1 MIECVRAIQEIPM
14 SNSIG
19 RVIPLVLC
27 VASLALGGLALTA
40 CSRAGQ
46 SADQQPGASAATPG
60 GTAAPAETAPAAKAA
75 APGKS
80 APAKPAPPPPPPPRT
95 FTLAAGT
102 VLAVQTAY
110 TLSTEAQKAGE
121 KFTASLAE
129 PLVSGDWVVAK
140 EGSEVEGLVVVSTKG
155 GRVKGRAELE
165 IAVTALTLAD
175 GQRIAVETAV
185 DGTQAASTTKKDA
198 QTIAI
203 TTGVGA
209 AVGAIAG
216 GGKGAAIGAAAGG
229 GGGTALVLGTKGAP
243 AEIPARSLLRFKVT
257 RAVEIVEKK

>member
-1 MIECVRAIQEIPM
+1 M
-14 SNSIG
+14 SHSIG
-19 RVIPLVLC
+19 RVTTLVLC
-27 VASLALGGLALTA
+27 VASLALGALATTA
-40 CSRAGQ
+40 CSKAGQ
-46 SADQQPGASAATPG
+46 SADQPPGASAATPG
-60 GTAAPAETAPAAKAA
+60 GTATPAESAPAAKAA

-102 VLAVQTAY
+102 VLAVQTSYA
-110 TLSTEAQKAGE
+110 LSTEAQKAGE

-140 EGSEVEGLVVVSTKG
+140 EGAEVEGLVVVSTKG

-165 IAVTALTLAD
+165 IAITALTLSD

-185 DGTQAASTTKKDA
+185 DVTQAASTTKKDA
-198 QTIAI
+198 KTIAI

-216 GGKGAAIGAAAGG
+216 GGKGAAIGAGAGAVGGIGVNAA
-229 GGGTALVLGTKGAP
+229 TKGQAAVIEPETLLELKLTAP
-243 AEIPARSLLRFKVT
+243 ATVVL
-257 RAVEIVEKK
+257 KK

>member
-1 MIECVRAIQEIPM
+1 MRRSLVRLVVM
-14 SNSIG
+14 S
-19 RVIPLVLC
+19 C
-27 VASLALGGLALTA
+27 CTVALAFVGLTVAA
-40 CSRAGQ
+40 CSKAGP
-46 SADQQPGASAATPG
+46 SADQPPAAQAATPG
-60 GTAAPAETAPAAKAA
+60 APAAPAEAAPAPKAA
-75 APGKS
+75 AAGKP
-80 APAKPAPPPPPPPRT
+80 APAKPVPPPPPPPRT

-102 VLAVQTAY
+102 VLAVQTNYA
-110 TLSTEAQKAGE
+110 LSTEAQKAGE

-129 PLVSGDWVVAK
+129 PIVNGDWVVAK

-165 IAVTALTLAD
+165 IAVTAVTLAD
-175 GQRIAVETAV
+175 GQRIALETA
-185 DGTQAASTTKKDA
+185 AAATEAGSTVKKDA
-198 QTIAI
+198 TTIAI

-243 AEIPARSLLRFKVT
+243 AEIPARSVLRFKVT

>member
-1 MIECVRAIQEIPM
+1 MRRSPVRFAVMFCCI
-14 SNSIG
+14 
-19 RVIPLVLC
+19 V
-27 VASLALGGLALTA
+27 ALTSVGLTVAA
-40 CSRAGQ
+40 CSNAGQ
-46 SADQQPGASAATPG
+46 SADQAPGASAAPPG
-60 GTAAPAETAPAAKAA
+60 GTAAPAEAATPAKAA
-75 APGKS
+75 AKGKA
-80 APAKPAPPPPPPPRT
+80 APATPAPPPPPPPRT

-102 VLAVQTAY
+102 VLAVQTTY
-110 TLSTEAQKAGE
+110 TLSTETQKAGE

-129 PLVSGDWVVAK
+129 PLVAGDWVVAK

-175 GQRIAVETAV
+175 GQRLAVETAV
-185 DGTQAASTTKKDA
+185 DGTQAASTTGKDA
-198 QTIAI
+198 KTIAI

-229 GGGTALVLGTKGAP
+229 GGGTAMVLGTRGAP

-257 RAVEIVEKK
+257 RAVEVVEKK

>member
-1 MIECVRAIQEIPM
+1 MRQSLVRLAIM
-14 SNSIG
+14 SCS
-19 RVIPLVLC
+19 VV
-27 VASLALGGLALTA
+27 ALTSVALTVAA
-40 CSRAGQ
+40 CSKAGQ
-46 SADQQPGASAATPG
+46 SADQQSGASVATPG
-60 GTAAPAETAPAAKAA
+60 GTTAPAEAAPAAKGAT
-75 APGKS
+75 
-80 APAKPAPPPPPPPRT
+80 PARPVPPPPPPPPPPRM

-102 VLAVQTAY
+102 VLAIHTTY
-110 TLSTEAQKAGE
+110 TLSTETQKPGE
-121 KFTASLAE
+121 KFSASLAE

-165 IAVTALTLAD
+165 IAVTALTLTD

-185 DGTQAASTTKKDA
+185 DATQAASTTKKDA

>member
-1 MIECVRAIQEIPM
+1 MR
-14 SNSIG
+14 NSIG
-19 RVIPLVLC
+19 RVITLVLC
-27 VASLALGGLALTA
+27 VASLALGALAMTA
-40 CSRAGQ
+40 CSKAGQ

-60 GTAAPAETAPAAKAA
+60 GTAAPAESAPAAKAA

-102 VLAVQTAY
+102 VLAVQTTY

-140 EGSEVEGLVVVSTKG
+140 EGAEVEGLVVVSTKG

-165 IAVTALTLAD
+165 IAVTGLTLAD
-175 GQRIAVETAV
+175 GQRLAVETAV

-243 AEIPARSLLRFKVT
+243 AEIPARSVLRFKVT
-257 RAVEIVEKK
+257 RTVEIVEKK

>member
-1 MIECVRAIQEIPM
+1 MRKTVGRFMILAVC
-14 SNSIG
+14 S
-19 RVIPLVLC
+19 
-27 VASLALGGLALTA
+27 ASLAFGALALTA
-40 CSRAGQ
+40 CSKAGQ
-46 SADQQPGASAATPG
+46 SADQQPAASTATPG
-60 GTAAPAETAPAAKAA
+60 GGPAPAESAPAATGGATPAA
-75 APGKS
+75 RA
-80 APAKPAPPPPPPPRT
+80 AVPAKPAPPPPPPPRT

-102 VLAVQTAY
+102 VLAVQTTY

-121 KFTASLAE
+121 KFTASLAD
-129 PLVSGDWVVAK
+129 PLVVGDWVVAK